1 MNQKSWKKLFPFSK
15 IESYNITPSIIN
27 GENVNIRPK
36 ILSDGES
43 DYYWRSDPELSNLDA
58 TTPITL
64 TLKEYLKY
72 HESELKYPSNW
83 SVRFG
88 IETNEKIHIG
98 NCMYY
103 DIDFK
108 KKSAEL
114 GIMIGNKKYWS
125 KGYGSEA
132 VKLTLIHIFSSTEIN
147 LVYLHTLKSNFR
159 AQKSFIK
166 SGFIFKNFIRKN
178 GYDFVRME
186 ITKSSWENI
195 KKPQNET
202 STNYKK

>member
-15 IESYNITPSIIN
+15 IESYVISSSIIN
-27 GENVNIRPK
+27 GENINIRPK

-43 DYYWRSDPELSNLDA
+43 DYYWRSDPELSYLDA
-58 TTPITL
+58 TIPITL

-72 HESELKYPSNW
+72 HESELKYPSKW

-103 DIDFK
+103 DIDFQ

-114 GIMIGNKKYWS
+114 GIMIGNKQYWN
-125 KGYGSEA
+125 KGYGSES
-132 VKLTLIHIFSSTEIN
+132 VKLILIHIFSFTEID
-147 LVYLHTLKSNFR
+147 LIYLHTLKSNFR
-159 AQKSFIK
+159 AQKSFTK
-166 SGFIFKNFIRKN
+166 SGFTFKSFVRKN

-195 KKPQNET
+195 KKPQN
-202 STNYKK
+202 